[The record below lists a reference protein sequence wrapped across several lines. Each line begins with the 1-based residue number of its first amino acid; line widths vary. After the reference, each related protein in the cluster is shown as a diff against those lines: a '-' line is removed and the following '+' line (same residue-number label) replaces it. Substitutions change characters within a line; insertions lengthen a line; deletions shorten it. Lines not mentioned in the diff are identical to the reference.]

1 MDNLNLPMV
10 DIHKMMKLVLTMKIL
25 LITRFWD
32 INLFLKI
39 LEKKQF
45 LPLDGKEILL
55 DIVKHKLIFL
65 ILLDMMHGY
74 LLELTI
80 KIDKIEKN

>member
-25 LITRFWD
+25 LIIKFQD

-45 LPLDGKEILL
+45 LPLDGKETHL

-65 ILLDMMHGY
+65 ILLDMMHGS
-74 LLELTI
+74 LLEWTI
-80 KIDKIEKN
+80 KIE